1 MKPAK
6 PESGNSAQPAPAG
19 LVNETIKASS
29 MRVIAPT
36 GEVLGVLARRDALE
50 KARAFG
56 LDLVC
61 VSPNTDPV
69 VCKIMDFGKHLY
81 KLKKKAKKA
90 KANQVVIEIKELKI
104 RPNTD
109 THDLMT
115 KVRQAKKFL
124 EDGNKVKFTVFFR
137 GREIMFAEKALEN
150 LNVIVKEL
158 GGEDQLA
165 IELDSVV
172 KNKKMTMLVAQKN

>member
-1 MKPAK
+1 MKNSKAEPA
-6 PESGNSAQPAPAG
+6 GAAPQGVG
-19 LVNETIKASS
+19 LVNETIKANT
-29 MRVIAPT
+29 MRVVTPD
-36 GEVLGVLARRDALE
+36 GEVLGVLAKRDALE
-50 KARAFG
+50 KARELG

-69 VCKIMDFGKHLY
+69 VCKIMDYGKHLY
-81 KLKKKAKKA
+81 KMKKKAKKA
-90 KANQVVIEIKELKI
+90 KANQVVVEIKELKI

-124 EDGNKVKFTVFFR
+124 DDGNKVKFTVFFR

-150 LNVIVKEL
+150 LNVVINEL
-158 GGEDQLA
+158 GGEDNLS
-165 IELDSVV
+165 IELDSIV
-172 KNKKMTMLVAQKN
+172 KNRRMTMMISQKS

>member
-6 PESGNSAQPAPAG
+6 PESGNSAQPAPG
-19 LVNETIKASS
+19 LVNETIKSPT
-29 MRVIAPT
+29 MRVVAPT
-36 GEVLGVLARRDALE
+36 GEVLGVLTKREALE
-50 KARAFG
+50 KAREFG

-90 KANQVVIEIKELKI
+90 KANQVVVEIKELKI

-150 LNVIVKEL
+150 LNIIVNEL